1 MSWQKALLF
10 LLLAGT
16 LSSLQRHKFYV
27 STTNMEYNIQ
37 ATSLEIICTLFTDD
51 LEAVLRQRYDPKI
64 KLDHGDNR
72 TQNEIYIKKYVL
84 RKLSLLADQKQVP
97 LEYIGLAYENDQVK
111 IYVEGRE
118 VNDFNTL
125 FVSNK
130 ILFDLS
136 SEQQN
141 IIHVK
146 HRAQRK
152 SLLLFN
158 ENPNGLLNFN

>member
-1 MSWQKALLF
+1 
-10 LLLAGT
+10 
-16 LSSLQRHKFYV
+16 
-27 STTNMEYNIQ
+27 
-37 ATSLEIICTLFTDD
+37 
-51 LEAVLRQRYDPKI
+51 LRQRYDPKI

-84 RKLSLLADQKQVP
+84 GKLSLLADQKQVP
-97 LEYIGLAYENDQVK
+97 LQYIGLAYENDQVK

-152 SLLLFN
+152 SLLLFH